1 MCGKRRGEKS
11 FWLHSHSPRVQ
22 LRRLAEGTQELTEL
36 GLEAPRYARR
46 MLRQMERGEMSFIAR
61 LEGWEENMVELKQA
75 LNRVSVSVLTAAL
88 IVGLGLLMLIYHPP
102 GWERI
107 GGWFFGL
114 LFGATVLF
122 SAGLLWKILR
132 SGRRM

>member
-1 MCGKRRGEKS
+1 M
-11 FWLHSHSPRVQ
+11 
-22 LRRLAEGTQELTEL
+22 
-36 GLEAPRYARR
+36 
-46 MLRQMERGEMSFIAR
+46 M
-61 LEGWEENMVELKQA
+61 ELKQA